1 MTSTSKQVNCCQSS
15 LVDNPLVSV
24 IVPMYN
30 AEKTIQK
37 TLNSLQRQSVSN
49 IEIIIVDDGSTDR
62 GAELVMAIAEGD
74 NRIKLISQNNSG
86 VCVARNRG
94 IDEASGDWVAFV
106 DADDMLPI
114 NAVRLLLESSDG
126 CSLVI
131 GALLNEHGDYSGKAI
146 SIDWKTACSLS
157 LAFWDNVNK
166 VPFSSFT
173 KGVVFRSVC
182 GKIFKK
188 SLFRNGFL
196 KFEDGIRFG
205 EDALFMVDAYRLAE
219 SVKVVDSAVYCYV
232 NNSDSVTR
240 NTDIS
245 AIESVDNLLVKLYEL
260 CHVNPDL
267 SELYKQSAVREVLS
281 LIRNCVRLESNQLFK
296 PISNMVCQS
305 YFSYLMEGFA
315 SHRYSRR
322 FISEVKNRITIRLLL
337 ARRVMAAIGFTKFV
351 YGVR

>member
-1 MTSTSKQVNCCQSS
+1 M
-15 LVDNPLVSV
+15 
-24 IVPMYN
+24 PMYN

-94 IDEASGDWVAFV
+94 VDEASGDWVAFV
-106 DADDMLPI
+106 DADDILPI
-114 NAVRLLLESSDG
+114 NAVKLLLESSDD
-126 CSLVI
+126 CSLVV
-131 GALLNEHGDYSGKAI
+131 GALLNERCDNSSKAI
-146 SIDWKTACSLS
+146 SIGWETACSLS

-166 VPFSSFT
+166 VPFPSFAN
-173 KGVVFRSVC
+173 GVAFRSVC
-182 GKIFKK
+182 GKIFNK
-188 SLFRNGFL
+188 SLFRNGSL

-219 SVKVVDSAVYCYV
+219 NVKVVDSAVYCYV

-245 AIESVDNLLVKLYEL
+245 AIEGVDNLLIKLHEL
-260 CHVNPDL
+260 CLVNPDL
-267 SELYKQSAVREVLS
+267 NELYKQSAVREILS
-281 LIRNCVRLESNQLFK
+281 LIRNLARFESNQLYM
-296 PISNMVCQS
+296 PVSNMVCQP

-322 FISEVKNRITIRLLL
+322 LISEVKIALRSVFFSRGVLWLQLALLSL
-337 ARRVMAAIGFTKFV
+337 FMGYVN
-351 YGVR
+351 

>member
-1 MTSTSKQVNCCQSS
+1 MMSTSKQVNCCQSS

-114 NAVRLLLESSDG
+114 NAVRLLLESSDD

-219 SVKVVDSAVYCYV
+219 SVKVVDSAVERC
-232 NNSDSVTR
+232 R
-240 NTDIS
+240 
-245 AIESVDNLLVKLYEL
+245 
-260 CHVNPDL
+260 
-267 SELYKQSAVREVLS
+267 R
-281 LIRNCVRLESNQLFK
+281 LIRTK
-296 PISNMVCQS
+296 
-305 YFSYLMEGFA
+305 
-315 SHRYSRR
+315 RR
-322 FISEVKNRITIRLLL
+322 KTCGE
-337 ARRVMAAIGFTKFV
+337 
-351 YGVR
+351 